1 MKNYLNLVPISAK
14 IHRKQSKMTRI
25 CITLAVFLVAVMFGL
40 SDMYLQGL
48 TKKEMQENGNW
59 HYKISSIDTK
69 TATFVSSRSEVEVSG
84 WQKIVSVDAG
94 CSINGQNIAISSQDA
109 NIFEDVF
116 LNKIVEGEYPDREN
130 EIAVSSSLK
139 NSASISLNQTISL
152 LSPDGNKVNYSVVG
166 FLDDVQTSRLVTG
179 NTGNEQIAVLTPE
192 GFSTLKESLNIDVA
206 EKFVVRFSRNCNI
219 PNTIADIK
227 AQYNISDGQ
236 LEGNIPLLSVQ
247 GQIAGETSVNQIYQV
262 AFMLSIVVMLTCVLM
277 ISSSLNSNI
286 AQRTE
291 FFGML
296 RCLGATRKQIMRF
309 VRYEGLYWCKTAIP
323 IGLVCSVLVVWIL
336 SAIMRL
342 ISLQWFSY
350 MPFLGISWISILASS
365 ILGLITVLLAASSPA
380 KRASKVSPL
389 TAVSGNTGQTVSF
402 HRAANTRRFKIE
414 TALGVHHAKARKRN
428 YILMT
433 GAFAIC
439 ITLFLSFSTL
449 VDFMKNAFTPPVW
462 TPDLSIASETNTCS
476 IDKALLEKV
485 NQNDTVKRA
494 YGRMFA
500 YDISMENDTK
510 SYNANL
516 ISYEENQFEWAAESL
531 ISGSIDSVMQQ
542 EDQVLFVKKENSDI
556 QVGDNI
562 TLSINNEKH
571 TVTVAGILSDS
582 PLARVDGTET
592 IFCSEDTF
600 TALTGQ
606 NGYTIIDVQ
615 FENSARL
622 EDAKDIENIF
632 SSDNVIFTNN
642 LAQVQQQRNM
652 YRAFSVLV
660 YGFLSIIVAI
670 TIFHIMNTI
679 NMGVAAKM
687 KEYGAMRAIGMSDR
701 QLKKMIFAEAGTYAI
716 SGVIWGCVIGIPMN
730 WVVFVSLIT
739 NIWGTVWSIP
749 FIPIGVIITIVLFT
763 SFLAVWSPAKRL
775 HEMSIVEN
783 ISTQ

>member
-40 SDMYLQGL
+40 ADMYLQGL
-48 TKKEMQENGNW
+48 TQKEMQENGNW
-59 HYKISSIDTK
+59 HYEITSVDTK
-69 TATFVSSRSEVEVSG
+69 TATYISSRPEVEISG
-84 WQKIVSVDAG
+84 CQNIISSDEG
-94 CSINGQNIAISSQDA
+94 CSVNGQNTAICSQNAD
-109 NIFEDVF
+109 IFEDVF
-116 LNKIVEGEYPDREN
+116 LNNIAEGEYPNAEN
-130 EIAVSSSLK
+130 EIAVSYSLK

-152 LSPDGNKVNYSVVG
+152 ETPDGNQINLSVVG
-166 FLDDVQTSRLVTG
+166 FFDDEQASRLVKG
-179 NTGNEQIAVLTPE
+179 NKQLAVLTPE
-192 GFSTLKESLNIDVA
+192 GFDNLKESSNINHE
-206 EKFVVRFSRNCNI
+206 EKLVIRFSRNCNI

-227 AQYNISDGQ
+227 AQNNISDDQ

-262 AFMLSIVVMLTCVLM
+262 ALMLSVVVMLTCVLM

-286 AQRTE
+286 TQRIE

-296 RCLGATRKQIMRF
+296 RCLGATRKQIMRL

-323 IGLVCSVLVVWIL
+323 IGIVCSIFVIWIL

-342 ISLQWFSY
+342 ISPQWFSY
-350 MPFLGISWISILASS
+350 MPVLGISWISIVASS
-365 ILGLITVLLAASSPA
+365 ILGLITVFLAARSPA

-389 TAVSGNTGQTVSF
+389 TAVSGNTGQMISF
-402 HRAANTRRFKIE
+402 RKAANTKWFKIE
-414 TALGVHHAKARKRN
+414 TALGIHHAKARKRN

-439 ITLFLSFSTL
+439 ITLFLSFTTL
-449 VDFMKNAFTPPVW
+449 VYFMKNAFIPPAW

-476 IDKALLEKV
+476 IDKALLDKV
-485 NQNDTVKRA
+485 NQNDAVKRA

-500 YDISMENDTK
+500 YDISMEHDTK
-510 SYNANL
+510 NYNANL
-516 ISYEENQFEWAAESL
+516 ISYEENQFEWASDSL
-531 ISGSIDSVMQQ
+531 ISGSIDSVMQK
-542 EDQVLFVKKENSDI
+542 ENQVLLVKQENSDI

-562 TLSINNEKH
+562 TLSIDNKEH

-582 PLARVDGTET
+582 PLARVEGTET

-615 FENSARL
+615 FKNSAHL
-622 EDAKDIENIF
+622 EDGEDIENIF
-632 SSDNVIFTNN
+632 TSDNVIFTNN

-660 YGFLSIIVAI
+660 YGFLTIIVAI

-679 NMGVAAKM
+679 SMGVAAKM
-687 KEYGAMRAIGMSDR
+687 QEYGAMRAIGMSDR
-701 QLKKMIFAEAGTYAI
+701 QLRKMIFAEAGTYAI
-716 SGVIWGCVIGIPMN
+716 SGVILGCVIGIPMN

-739 NIWGTVWSIP
+739 NIWETAWSFP
-749 FIPIGVIITIVLFT
+749 FIPIGLIIAIVLLT
-763 SFLAVWSPAKRL
+763 SFLAVQSPAKRL

>member
-40 SDMYLQGL
+40 ADMYLQGL
-48 TKKEMQENGNW
+48 TQKEMQENGNW
-59 HYKISSIDTK
+59 HYEITSIDTK
-69 TATFVSSRSEVEVSG
+69 TATYISSRPEVEISG
-84 WQKIVSVDAG
+84 CQNIISSDEG
-94 CSINGQNIAISSQDA
+94 CSVNGQNTAICSQNAD
-109 NIFEDVF
+109 IFEDVF
-116 LNKIVEGEYPDREN
+116 LNNIAEGEYPNAEN
-130 EIAVSSSLK
+130 EIAVSYSLK

-152 LSPDGNKVNYSVVG
+152 ETPDGNQINLSVVG
-166 FLDDVQTSRLVTG
+166 FFDDEQASRLVKG
-179 NTGNEQIAVLTPE
+179 NKQLAVLTPE
-192 GFSTLKESLNIDVA
+192 GFDNLKESSNINHE
-206 EKFVVRFSRNCNI
+206 EKLVIRFSRNCNI

-227 AQYNISDGQ
+227 AQNNISDDQ

-262 AFMLSIVVMLTCVLM
+262 ALMLSVVVMLTCVLM

-286 AQRTE
+286 TQRIE

-296 RCLGATRKQIMRF
+296 RCLGATRKQIMRL

-323 IGLVCSVLVVWIL
+323 IGIVCSIFVIWIL

-342 ISLQWFSY
+342 ISPQWFSY
-350 MPFLGISWISILASS
+350 MPVLGISWISIVASS
-365 ILGLITVLLAASSPA
+365 ILGLITVFLAARSPA

-389 TAVSGNTGQTVSF
+389 TAVSGNTGQMISF
-402 HRAANTRRFKIE
+402 RKAANTKWFKIE
-414 TALGVHHAKARKRN
+414 TALGIHHAKARKRN

-439 ITLFLSFSTL
+439 ITLFLSFTTL
-449 VDFMKNAFTPPVW
+449 VYFMKNAFIPPAW

-476 IDKALLEKV
+476 IDKALLDKL
-485 NQNDTVKRA
+485 NQNDVVKRA

-500 YDISMENDTK
+500 YDISMEHDTK
-510 SYNANL
+510 NYNANL
-516 ISYEENQFEWAAESL
+516 ISYEENQFEWASDSL
-531 ISGSIDSVMQQ
+531 ISGSIDSVMQK
-542 EDQVLFVKKENSDI
+542 ENQVLLVKQENSDI

-562 TLSINNEKH
+562 TLSIDNKEH

-582 PLARVDGTET
+582 PLARVEGTET

-615 FENSARL
+615 FKNSAHL
-622 EDAKDIENIF
+622 EDGEDIENIF
-632 SSDNVIFTNN
+632 TSDNVIFTNN

-660 YGFLSIIVAI
+660 YGFLTIIVAI

-679 NMGVAAKM
+679 SMGVAAKM
-687 KEYGAMRAIGMSDR
+687 QEYGAMRAIGMSDR
-701 QLKKMIFAEAGTYAI
+701 QLRKMIFAEAGTYAI
-716 SGVIWGCVIGIPMN
+716 SGVILGCVIGIPMN

-739 NIWGTVWSIP
+739 NIWETAWSFP
-749 FIPIGVIITIVLFT
+749 FIPIGLIIAIVLLT
-763 SFLAVWSPAKRL
+763 SFLAVQSPAKRL